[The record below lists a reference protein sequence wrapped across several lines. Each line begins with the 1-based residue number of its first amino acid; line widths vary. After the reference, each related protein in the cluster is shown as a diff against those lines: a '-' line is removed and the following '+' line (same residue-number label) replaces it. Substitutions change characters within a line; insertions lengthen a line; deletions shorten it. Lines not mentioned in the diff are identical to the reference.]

1 MTSIIKVD
9 QIQTL
14 AGTAPTAADLGINV
28 TGTTLQTVQHSWNTT
43 TTVESSTYIDA
54 ADSSFSFTPK
64 SASSTLLI
72 SGSILIQM
80 FKSTSG
86 AGGTFVL
93 VHDGTV
99 IGNTGNTHENYFS
112 AAGSADFNNYFRS
125 YKQDTVAAGSTS
137 PRNVLVRI
145 ATYNSSTFKI
155 NPAAIFKSYITIT
168 EIAG

>member
-54 ADSSFSFTPK
+54 AGSSFSFTPK

-72 SGSILIQM
+72 SGSMAIHM
-80 FKSTSG
+80 FRPATG
-86 AGGTFVL
+86 GGGTFVL
-93 VHDGTV
+93 VHDGT
-99 IGNTGNTHENYFS
+99 ILGYQGNTYEHYVSE
-112 AAGSADFNNYFRS
+112 AGSTSYDNYSRS
-125 YKQDTVAAGSTS
+125 NKQDTVAAGSTS
-137 PRNVLVRI
+137 PRNILVRI
-145 ATYNSSTFKI
+145 AGYNGSFEVNQGSI
-155 NPAAIFKSYITIT
+155 YRSYITIT